1 MSGLGLLIRADGDS
15 KIGFGHVM
23 RCLALAQYWRTQQG
37 PVTFACHSLA
47 KPVARRL
54 QVESFP
60 MKWIAAPI
68 GSAADAAE
76 LHRLGTE
83 AGIAAVVL
91 DGYDFGSDY
100 QLRLA
105 GGEFTR
111 VVLDDYAH
119 LDHYHADLIVNQ
131 NAGVDPQL
139 YRQRLTNGDVLLGP
153 RFALLRQELLASHET
168 GTRDQTGTHDQV
180 GTLENTGK
188 LDTTGHGIRLLVT
201 LGGFDVGPLTQS
213 LIDALE
219 MLSST
224 YGLHVKLLSPLPGL
238 QIRDPRIDL
247 VPFADN
253 MAELYAWADM
263 AVCAGGST
271 NWEMSYFGIPRLVIV
286 LAENQRGI
294 AEALQRTGCCLNAGW
309 FESLTT
315 VGLRNAMAALI
326 HMDLTAM
333 RAANRTLV
341 DGRGAERV
349 VRRILA
355 VDVH

>member
-1 MSGLGLLIRADGDS
+1 MN
-15 KIGFGHVM
+15 
-23 RCLALAQYWRTQQG
+23 
-37 PVTFACHSLA
+37 
-47 KPVARRL
+47 
-54 QVESFP
+54 
-60 MKWIAAPI
+60 WITAPI

-91 DGYDFGSDY
+91 DGYAFDSDY

-105 GGEFTR
+105 GGNFTR

-131 NAGVDPQL
+131 NAGVDRQL
-139 YRQRLTNGDVLLGP
+139 YRQRLKTGDVLLGP
-153 RFALLRQELLASHET
+153 RFALLRQELLASNEI
-168 GTRDQTGTHDQV
+168 GTHDEIGTHHDT
-180 GTLENTGK
+180 GTLEP
-188 LDTTGHGIRLLVT
+188 TGHGIRLLVT

-224 YGLHVKLLSPLPGL
+224 YALHVKLLSPLPGL

-315 VGLRNAMAALI
+315 IGLRNAMAALI